1 MMRKEEKRVPTVL
14 DPDVVRAGID
24 FPYNAE
30 AMTGKGSSKDKA
42 RRLYDRSG
50 KETDSLRESAGWP
63 SFTREKKP
71 GSEGD
76 RDNATPTST
85 DQDR

>member
-30 AMTGKGSSKDKA
+30 AMTGKGSTKEKA
-42 RRLYDRSG
+42 RRLCDRSG

-63 SFTREKKP
+63 STVLPKEP
-71 GSEGD
+71 GSEAD
-76 RDNATPTST
+76 RGEATPSSN
-85 DQDR
+85 